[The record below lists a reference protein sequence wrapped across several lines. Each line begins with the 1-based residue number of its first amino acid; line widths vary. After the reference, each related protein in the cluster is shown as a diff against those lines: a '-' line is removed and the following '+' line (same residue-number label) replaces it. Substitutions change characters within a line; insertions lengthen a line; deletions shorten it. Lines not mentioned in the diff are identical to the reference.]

1 MANQPHEISPEIR
14 QFFDEH
20 VEFVVAEL
28 PPQVTEFMERVPLF
42 VEDYP
47 SPQVMRKMRIR
58 HPANLLGLYSGV
70 PLIERSVDQTRMMS
84 DVIHIYRL
92 GILSQSR
99 SRDGGFDETELRRQI
114 RKTILHEYGHHVGL
128 SERELRQ
135 LGYG

>member
-1 MANQPHEISPEIR
+1 MANQPREISPEIR
-14 QFFDEH
+14 QSFDEH
-20 VEFVVAEL
+20 VEFVVGEL
-28 PPQVTEFMERVPLF
+28 PQQVKDFMEGVPLF

-92 GILSQSR
+92 GILTSSR
-99 SRDGGFDETELRRQI
+99 SRSGSINEAELRKQI

-128 SERELRQ
+128 NERDLRD

>member
-1 MANQPHEISPEIR
+1 MAKEPPEIDPQIR

-28 PPQVTEFMERVPLF
+28 PQQVKDFMEEVPLV

-47 SPQVMRKMRIR
+47 SPQVMREKRIR
-58 HPANLLGLYSGV
+58 HPASLLGLYTGI
-70 PLIERSVDQTRMMS
+70 PLIKRSVDHSGVMS

-92 GILSQSR
+92 GILGLAR
-99 SRDGGFDETELRRQI
+99 KRGGGIDEVKLRHQI

-128 SERELRQ
+128 TERDLRE